1 MEQKQYSSLQSKR
14 LSVNKRKM
22 VKLKLTTLGLIL
34 VKLLDVKENEEIMK
48 APGQNNQFTN
58 VDKNINMTS
67 HFSRAT

>member
-1 MEQKQYSSLQSKR
+1 
-14 LSVNKRKM
+14 M